1 MNGKGSKPRNC
12 FSKQFKD
19 NYDGINWCKKEKIDI
34 NGLPYYVFKVKSGW
48 VVESDHSSLCAKGLT
63 KNSAI
68 KSIKKILATHNKITK
83 MVDTFSNK
91 R

>member
-19 NYDGINWCKKEKIDI
+19 NYDGINWGKQEIILKGDTFQVYRENWGWI
-34 NGLPYYVFKVKSGW
+34 VKSLNGK
-48 VVESDHSSLCAKGLT
+48 LCAQGLT

-68 KSIKKILATHNKITK
+68 KSMERVLATYNKIAK